1 MFSSS
6 FWKVFCTG
14 EDSGQRRPIIRIK
27 RSPLEKPQ
35 ASQNQVT
42 RVFSFVLILSTP
54 PPEKKVDQNVV
65 LCKDIGVNITQIEN
79 IEVIRVCII
88 CYQVTVFVQG
98 VLVCFLKVFRF
109 MLSRI
114 TLSATNNKQHLTQK
128 QIRWECTFC
137 KVLVVGLIQLSWDQI
152 DLLVQVVPTAI
163 PVGVLYNI
171 HTCVYFNLN

>member
-1 MFSSS
+1 MFSS

-79 IEVIRVCII
+79 IEVRRVYYLRPARSVCPR
-88 CYQVTVFVQG
+88 CARVFSKGFPLHAEQNYFERHEQQTTFDTKSKSG
-98 VLVCFLKVFRF
+98 G
-109 MLSRI
+109 
-114 TLSATNNKQHLTQK
+114 SAHFVKF
-128 QIRWECTFC
+128 W
-137 KVLVVGLIQLSWDQI
+137 
-152 DLLVQVVPTAI
+152 LLV
-163 PVGVLYNI
+163 
-171 HTCVYFNLN
+171 